1 MWRTAGDWRFA
12 FLHRLLHFTDVIR
25 NLGVHIQTL
34 HYAYETTDPGL
45 YTTSVFG
52 QSLHETQTQDPLA
65 WSYH

>member
-1 MWRTAGDWRFA
+1 MAGCGEPPEIDG
-12 FLHRLLHFTDVIR
+12 LPSSRLLHFTDVIR

-65 WSYH
+65 